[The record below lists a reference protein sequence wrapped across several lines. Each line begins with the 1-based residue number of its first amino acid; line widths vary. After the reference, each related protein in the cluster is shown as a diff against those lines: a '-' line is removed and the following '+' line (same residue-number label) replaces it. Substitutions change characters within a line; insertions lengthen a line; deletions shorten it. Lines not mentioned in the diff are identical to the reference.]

1 MFRKIYYINLDRRPD
16 RNEHIKNELIKIDK
30 DKEVERVP
38 AIDGRTINIK
48 GLSNELITDEGKLDA
63 LNINGG
69 MYYILTPGAVGCAL
83 SHLNIYNKVIEELND
98 DEYALIVEDDI
109 IIKDNFYDKLNS
121 YINKMPKFDILF
133 IGYHYYTNDD
143 PTRKIYDDYGE
154 PTKIFGLFGY
164 IINVKAALTI
174 KTVFPL
180 RYQID
185 TAMPNIFKDLK
196 VFYLKEKLI
205 VSEESQQATKF
216 GSDAQIRETKEGF
229 KNIKNQNSV
238 NIDLIILILSSILIF
253 YIYYLTSL

>member
-1 MFRKIYYINLDRRPD
+1 MFKKIYYINLDRRPD
-16 RNEHIKNELIKIDK
+16 RNEHIKNELKKINEGK
-30 DKEVERVP
+30 IVERIP
-38 AIDGRTINIK
+38 AIDGRSLNIK
-48 GLSNELITDEGKLDA
+48 DLPNDLITNEGKLDA
-63 LNINGG
+63 LNINAG

-83 SHLNIYNKVIEELND
+83 SHLNIYNKIIDELTD
-98 DEYALIVEDDI
+98 DEYALIIEDDI
-109 IIKDNFYDKLNS
+109 IIKDNFYDKLNN

-143 PTRKIYDDYGE
+143 PNRKIYDDYGE

-185 TAMPNIFKDLK
+185 TAMPNIFKDLT

-205 VSEESQQATKF
+205 ISEESQEATKF
-216 GSDAQIRETKEGF
+216 GSDAQIRELSKEEF
-229 KNIKNQNSV
+229 KNTNDQNV
-238 NIDLIILILSSILIF
+238 NVDLIILILSILLC
-253 YIYYLTSL
+253 YIYYFVSL

>member
-1 MFRKIYYINLDRRPD
+1 MFKKIYYINLDRRPD
-16 RNEHIKNELIKIDK
+16 RNEHIKKELKKINK
-30 DKEVERVP
+30 DKEVERIP
-38 AIDGRTINIK
+38 AIDGRTLNIA

-83 SHLNIYNKVIEELND
+83 SHLNIYNKIIDELND
-98 DEYALIVEDDI
+98 NEYALIVEDDI
-109 IIKDNFYDKLNS
+109 IIQDNFDEKLNN
-121 YINKMPKFDILF
+121 YINKIPKFDILF

-143 PTRKIYDDYGE
+143 PTRKIFDDYGE

-174 KTVFPL
+174 KKVFPL

-185 TAMPNIFKDLK
+185 TEMPNIFKDLN

-205 VSEESQQATKF
+205 FSLTIENLTSFVKVFHFSTKNFFVSFSIGQK
-216 GSDAQIRETKEGF
+216 
-229 KNIKNQNSV
+229 
-238 NIDLIILILSSILIF
+238 ILSSKIE
-253 YIYYLTSL
+253 YKVSIYYNYIC